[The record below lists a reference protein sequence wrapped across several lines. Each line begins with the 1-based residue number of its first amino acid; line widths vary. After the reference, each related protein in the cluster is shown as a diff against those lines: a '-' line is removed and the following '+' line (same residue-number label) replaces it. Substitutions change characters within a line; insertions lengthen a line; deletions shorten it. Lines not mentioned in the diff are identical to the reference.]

1 MTECS
6 VTCHDCGNRGIP
18 KVWHHLC
25 EDCAR
30 GQRDEHRLETGHEPD
45 LYIATELSIQI
56 IQRDFERAHR
66 QMTRR
71 SRRW

>member
-30 GQRDEHRLETGHEPD
+30 SQRDEHRLETGHEPD

-56 IQRDFERAHR
+56 IQRDFDRAYR
-66 QMTRR
+66 AMTRR
-71 SRRW
+71 RSW

>member
-1 MTECS
+1 MTDCS
-6 VTCHDCGNRGIP
+6 VTCNDCRTDGLP
-18 KVWHHLC
+18 KVWRYLC

-30 GQRDEHRLETGHEPD
+30 EKRDEHRLETGHEPD

-56 IQRDFERAHR
+56 IQRDFDRAYR

-71 SRRW
+71 RSW